1 MTANSPMDLIK
12 DDVAH
17 DGHPDKG
24 GEEAEDVE
32 VTDDD
37 TGECH
42 LLLPLARRKIHRVFF
57 WEIAVKIPSIK
68 SNLEN

>member
-1 MTANSPMDLIK
+1 MDLIK

-37 TGECH
+37 TDECH
-42 LLLPLARRKIHRVFF
+42 LLLPLQEGKYRRDI
-57 WEIAVKIPSIK
+57 
-68 SNLEN
+68 

>member
-1 MTANSPMDLIK
+1 MDLIK

-42 LLLPLARRKIHRVFF
+42 LLLPLARRKI
-57 WEIAVKIPSIK
+57 
-68 SNLEN
+68 